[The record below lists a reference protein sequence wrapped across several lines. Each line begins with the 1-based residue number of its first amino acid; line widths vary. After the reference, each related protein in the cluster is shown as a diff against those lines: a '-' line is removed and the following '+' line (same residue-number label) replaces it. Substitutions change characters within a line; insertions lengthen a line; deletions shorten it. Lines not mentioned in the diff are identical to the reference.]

1 MKLKQI
7 IAAYKAL
14 GEAKATSLEMKE
26 IIKIVKAR
34 KAMRPYAEEFESFLK
49 DVQEKFKPENWDEVQ
64 VKVQQWQQEGDKT
77 TLPQSE
83 RTSIN
88 KVLMDYQKKIDSA
101 VREELEREIEIIVEA
116 LTEDS
121 ATKILVENGWEMRKL
136 EEIEIIL

>member
-1 MKLKQI
+1 MKLKHI

-64 VKVQQWQQEGDKT
+64 VKVQQWQQEGEKT
-77 TLPQSE
+77 TLTENE
-83 RTSIN
+83 REEVSITAIA
-88 KVLMDYQKKIDSA
+88 YKKSIDEA
-101 VREELEREIEIIVEA
+101 LREELEKEVDLNFERLDEETGAKLISGNAWELKKLDDLEI
-116 LTEDS
+116 
-121 ATKILVENGWEMRKL
+121 MF
-136 EEIEIIL
+136 